1 MKETIPT
8 SSWPISGEPTLEP
21 LPVTMFTT
29 PFGRPASSSALTRL
43 TTDRGVS
50 VAGLITTVLPR
61 MSAGVIFHEGIAI
74 GKFQGVMSPA
84 MPTGW
89 RTDIWNLSGISEGV
103 VWPNCRR
110 PSPAM

>member
-1 MKETIPT
+1 MRGAPT
-8 SSWPISGEPTLEP
+8 SAPP
-21 LPVTMFTT
+21 PVTMFTT
-29 PFGRPASSSALTRL
+29 PFGRPASWSARTRF
-43 TTDRGVS
+43 TTERGVS
-50 VAGLITTVLPR
+50 VAGLMTTVLPR
-61 MSAGVIFHEGIAI
+61 TSAGIIFQEGMAM

-89 RTDIWNLSGISEGV
+89 RTDIWNFRGISEGV